1 MYVYLFKLCQMK
13 KKFLKHVKKTKR
25 KLIDR
30 RKGKSNLN
38 MFFTFVA
45 LIMIWRGVW
54 LLLDKYFIPDLYFLN
69 AVIPVIVAIIFLLI
83 DDKSLS
89 ELTK

>member
-1 MYVYLFKLCQMK
+1 MYVYLFKLCRMK
-13 KKFLKHVKKTKR
+13 KKIVKYVKKTKR
-25 KLIDR
+25 RLIDR

-38 MFFTFVA
+38 MFFTCVA

-69 AVIPVIVAIIFLLI
+69 AVIPVIVGIAFLLI

>member
-1 MYVYLFKLCQMK
+1 MRK
-13 KKFLKHVKKTKR
+13 KVVKHVKKTKR

-30 RKGKSNLN
+30 RRGKSNLN

-54 LLLDKYFIPDLYFLN
+54 LLLDKYFISDLYFLN
-69 AVIPVIVAIIFLLI
+69 AVVPIVVGIMFLLL
-83 DDKSLS
+83 DDSSLS

>member
-1 MYVYLFKLCQMK
+1 MK
-13 KKFLKHVKKTKR
+13 KKIVKHIKNTKR

-30 RKGKSNLN
+30 RKGKNNFN

-45 LIMIWRGVW
+45 LIVIWRGVW
-54 LLLDKYFIPDLYFLN
+54 ILLDKYFIPDLYFLN
-69 AVIPVIVAIIFLLI
+69 AVIPVIIGIIFLLI
-83 DDKSLS
+83 DDKSLI

>member
-1 MYVYLFKLCQMK
+1 MK
-13 KKFLKHVKKTKR
+13 KKIVKHVKKTKKR
-25 KLIDR
+25 LIDR

>member
-1 MYVYLFKLCQMK
+1 MK
-13 KKFLKHVKKTKR
+13 KKIVKHVKKTKR

-45 LIMIWRGVW
+45 LIMIWRGIW
-54 LLLDKYFIPDLYFLN
+54 LLLDKYFIPDLYLLN
-69 AVIPVIVAIIFLLI
+69 AVIPIILGVVFLLI